1 MSWWRRLRDRDG
13 LEDRLDAEL
22 RDHVERQVADHVR
35 TGMPET
41 EARRRARLDFGGLD
55 QVKELCRDARRLR
68 WLADAWRDVRFAARL
83 LARNRSFTLVTVSVL
98 ALGIGVTTQFFVM
111 FYAITLRSLPIDDP
125 ERVVHI
131 STRDARARRGGVSYA
146 DFEDIRDATT
156 SFSALAAYRAGPVAI
171 GDDDLAP
178 ARFERVFISA
188 SGLGLLGETPI
199 LGRDFRDA
207 DDRPGAQR
215 VVILA
220 AHAWR
225 DRYGGDPGVVGRV
238 IRIDGEP
245 AAVIGVMPDGFRF
258 PRLADLW
265 QPVSQIAGLEH
276 QPRDARGFEVIGRL
290 AHDATVARAAA
301 EIDALTAVLARDHPE
316 THDDVRHVAVTVPE
330 RFVGSDASDPTWF
343 AFLSAGALVL
353 LIACANAAN
362 LLLMQ
367 AARRGHEIG
376 VRMSLGASRWRVIR
390 QLLIESTLLASL
402 GVLVGSGLAMLG
414 LRALDNAIP
423 DGMLGYWITFDF
435 DIPVFAAMSGIGC
448 ATVFL
453 FGLIPALAVS
463 RAGGGS
469 LRHDA
474 RTGAGRTT
482 SRWTSVFLTAE
493 FGLTLIL
500 LAGVSGSVLSFID
513 AQRTFAALDPSGVLT
528 AQVNLTTSRYE
539 TPAARAAFFED
550 VRDRLGSRGGT
561 TAAIVNALP
570 GGGRGGTTERQVIID
585 QRPAAPAEVLPTVLT
600 LATGPGYFDTLGVP
614 LLRGR
619 PFSERDGAPES
630 SAAIVNARFVEIHF
644 ADEEPLGRRI
654 RLVTEAPEAGDPQA
668 VWLTIVGVAPTL
680 RQRLGRGSPDPLVY
694 LPYRA
699 DPPRTATLVVRSPG
713 DPTAA
718 ASRVRET
725 VRQLDPDLPLFRVAT
740 LEQALHRA
748 SWNGRTAQATL
759 WTIALI
765 ALILSTAGLYAVTS
779 HAVQQRLREIAIRMT
794 LGAQP
799 AQVSWLVLWRAI
811 RHLAMGTVAGVAGIA
826 AWSTWIAGWDTGGRN
841 EWVFQFL
848 LLAPGAVVVA
858 LVGLTTTLASVRR
871 AAQLDPMT
879 VLRQE

>member
-1 MSWWRRLRDRDG
+1 MSWWRRLRNRDRI
-13 LEDRLDAEL
+13 EDQLDAEL

-35 TGMPET
+35 AGVPEH

-68 WLADAWRDVRFAARL
+68 WLEDAWRDVRFAARL
-83 LARNRSFTLVTVSVL
+83 LARNRSFTIVTVSVL

-146 DFEDIRDATT
+146 DFEDIRDAAR
-156 SFSALAAYRAGPVAI
+156 SIDALAAYRAGPVAV

-178 ARFERVFISA
+178 VRLERAFISA
-188 SGLGLLGETPI
+188 SGLSLLGETPI

-207 DDRPGAQR
+207 DDRPGARR

-225 DRYGGDPGVVGRV
+225 DRYGGEPGVVGRV

-245 AAVIGVMPDGFRF
+245 ATVIGVMPDGFRF
-258 PRLADLW
+258 PRLAELW
-265 QPVSQIAGLEH
+265 QPVSQMAGLED
-276 QPRDARGFEVIGRL
+276 QPRDARGFGVIGRL
-290 AHDATVARAAA
+290 VDDAAGGQAAA
-301 EIDALTAVLARDHPE
+301 EIDAITAALARDHPE
-316 THDDVRHVAVTVPE
+316 SHDQVRHVTVTVPE

-343 AFLSAGALVL
+343 AFLSAGLMVL

-367 AARRGHEIG
+367 AARRGHEIA
-376 VRMSLGASRWRVIR
+376 VRTALGASRWRVVR
-390 QLLIESTLLASL
+390 QLLIESTVLASL

-414 LRALDNAIP
+414 LQALDNAIP
-423 DGMLGYWITFDF
+423 EGMLGYWITFDF
-435 DIPVFAAMSGIGC
+435 DIPVFAAMSGIGG

-453 FGLIPALAVS
+453 FGLIPALSVS
-463 RAGGGS
+463 RAGGRS
-469 LRHDA
+469 LGHGA
-474 RTGAGRTT
+474 RTGASRDT
-482 SRWTSVFLTAE
+482 SRLTSVFLTAE

-500 LAGVSGSVLSFID
+500 LAGVSGSVLSFIE
-513 AQRTFAALDPSGVLT
+513 ARRTFTAVDTSSVLT

-539 TPAARAAFFED
+539 TPAARAVFFED
-550 VRDRLGSRGGT
+550 VRKRLASRGGT

-570 GGGRGGTTERQVIID
+570 GGGQGGTTERRVIVD
-585 QRPAAPAEVLPTVLT
+585 QRPAAPADALPTVLT

-654 RLVTEAPEAGDPQA
+654 RLVTETQEAGDPQA
-668 VWLTIVGVAPTL
+668 AWLTIVGVAPTL

-718 ASRVRET
+718 ASRVRDT
-725 VRQLDPDLPLFRVAT
+725 VRQIDPDLPLFRVAT

-799 AQVSWLVLWRAI
+799 AQVSRMVLWRATC
-811 RHLAMGTVAGVAGIA
+811 HLALGTIAGVAGIA
-826 AWSTWIAGWDTGGRN
+826 VWSTWIAGWDTGGRSG
-841 EWVFQFL
+841 WIFQFV
-848 LLAPGAVVVA
+848 LLAPGALVVA

-871 AAQLDPMT
+871 AARLDPMT